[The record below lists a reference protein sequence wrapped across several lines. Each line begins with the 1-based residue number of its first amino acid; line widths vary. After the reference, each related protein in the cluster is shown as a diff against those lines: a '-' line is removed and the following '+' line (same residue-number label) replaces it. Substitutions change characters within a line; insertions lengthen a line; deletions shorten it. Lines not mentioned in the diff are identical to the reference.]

1 VIKAGHV
8 TGYKILAKDVK
19 WEEPHDRQVYVE
31 DSIKVTIRKIVCASF
46 GQM

>member
-1 VIKAGHV
+1 M

-19 WEEPHDRQVYVE
+19 WEEPHGREAYVE
-31 DSIKVTIRKIVCASF
+31 DSIKVNIMKIVCAIL

>member
-1 VIKAGHV
+1 M